1 MLQEQGIP
9 APTAGVYTNEQ
20 APAKDISGR
29 RLRRRLRKGLSSTHR
44 ALLAYEL
51 EAGSAWIHH
60 LTRRDACVL
69 TGASA
74 SYVATLH
81 QASDEERG
89 RIKSGQLA
97 LSVLHNNKP
106 PSDAY
111 LDRLVVKAGADRVM
125 AALDRY
131 TRPQFKFAAE

>member
-1 MLQEQGIP
+1 MLQVNVSR
-9 APTAGVYTNEQ
+9 TDV
-20 APAKDISGR
+20 KDISGR
-29 RLRRRLRKGLSSTHR
+29 RLRRRLRKGLNPAHR

-51 EAGSAWIHH
+51 ETGGAWLRD

-69 TGASA
+69 TGAPASA
-74 SYVATLH
+74 VATLCR
-81 QASDEERG
+81 ASDEERE
-89 RIKSGQLA
+89 RIKGGQLA
-97 LSVLHNNKP
+97 LSALHKKP

>member
-1 MLQEQGIP
+1 MVTP
-9 APTAGVYTNEQ
+9 ASSSPQTSGTQ
-20 APAKDISGR
+20 AVKDISGQRLAR
-29 RLRRRLRKGLSSTHR
+29 RLRRELSPTHR

-51 EAGSAWIHH
+51 EKGTAWIHS
-60 LTRRDACVL
+60 LTRRQACRL
-69 TGASA
+69 TGASVA
-74 SYVATLH
+74 YVVTL
-81 QASDEERG
+81 QRASDEERG

-97 LSVLHNNKP
+97 LSALHNNKP